1 MFLILKGK
9 VILLF
14 KLKSITHL
22 FLNLKIL
29 LMSFMIIL
37 NAFLTHPVQLLLL
50 LDRLISYLTM
60 K

>member
-14 KLKSITHL
+14 KLKSMTHL

-29 LMSFMIIL
+29 LMSFTIIL

-50 LDRLISYLTM
+50 LDRLVSYLTM